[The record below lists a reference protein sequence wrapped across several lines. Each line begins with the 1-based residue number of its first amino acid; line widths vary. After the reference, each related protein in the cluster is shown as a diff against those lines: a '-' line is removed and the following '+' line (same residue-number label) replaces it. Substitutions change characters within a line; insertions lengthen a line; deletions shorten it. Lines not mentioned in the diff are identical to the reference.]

1 MPHAPGQLRCCLQ
14 VYFEMPQQASS
25 GEAAAGR
32 RRLQQARAKV
42 VGGAVTGSTRD
53 GQPLRTRQ
61 LFDRHGRLLRHCSTH
76 RVRTS
81 TLHEHTAAA
90 SEGTPFPLAPF
101 PLAQCVGMPRSVA
114 ILHCTR
120 CTWYCRR
127 CMGAWAEGNSP
138 VVPIDKPVAPNI
150 E

>member
-90 SEGTPFPLAPF
+90 SGPVCWYATLRGNFALYT
-101 PLAQCVGMPRSVA
+101 
-114 ILHCTR
+114 LHLVLPEVHG
-120 CTWYCRR
+120 
-127 CMGAWAEGNSP
+127 CMGRGQLSCGAN
-138 VVPIDKPVAPNI
+138 
-150 E
+150 